1 MCFEASVMR
10 SSAVSQPLF
19 APRLEVFSAGSC
31 WCAAVWLRVN
41 RNGDIGLVRLSALVD
56 LSILCTAALERNR
69 SSSLFWLTILESDK
83 SAQTRWD
90 GVLCGCLHMLNTLI
104 LFGGV
109 VYYPTSWGV
118 SPELTNSC
126 STAYSCLFILK
137 RKCLQNLFG
146 RLLSFNRPDVA
157 TNTQRFSLQAWRT

>member
-41 RNGDIGLVRLSALVD
+41 RNGDIWLVRLSALVD
-56 LSILCTAALERNR
+56 LSILWTAALERNR

-126 STAYSCLFILK
+126 SSIFMPFLFWK
-137 RKCLQNLFG
+137 ENAC
-146 RLLSFNRPDVA
+146 
-157 TNTQRFSLQAWRT
+157 RTYLGGCWALIGLM